1 MQIDFSNKNVLITGG
16 SRGIGKACAKLF
28 SSLNANIIFT
38 YKSNQ
43 QAAKSTLDELDK
55 KGKHQSYQMD
65 ITKPDEIERVF
76 KNIISEY
83 SQIDILINN
92 AGIYVEHKIT
102 EVDYKEWQH
111 RWNETILTNL
121 TGLSNL
127 CYLVSRHM
135 IQNGGG
141 KIINVSS
148 RGAFRGEPNYPAYG
162 ASKAGLNAFSQSLA
176 QYLAPYNIIVG
187 VIAPGFVETDMATE
201 LLESE
206 AGIQI
211 KKQSPLNRVA
221 TPEEVARAITLF
233 SMDGMDYMT
242 GAIIDINGA
251 SYLRT

>member
-1 MQIDFSNKNVLITGG
+1 MQLDFSNKNVLITGG

-28 SSLNANIIFT
+28 SSLNANVIFT

-43 QAAKSTLDELDK
+43 QAAASTLDELDN
-55 KGKHQSYQMD
+55 KGKHKSYALNIQN
-65 ITKPDEIERVF
+65 PEAIESVF
-76 KNIISEY
+76 KNIISDY
-83 SQIDILINN
+83 SKIDILINN

-102 EVDYKEWQH
+102 EVDYTEWQH

-121 TGLSNL
+121 SGVSNL
-127 CYLVSRHM
+127 CYLVSRQM
-135 IQNGGG
+135 IEHGGG

-162 ASKAGLNAFSQSLA
+162 ASKAGLNALSQSLA
-176 QYLAPYNIIVG
+176 QFLAPHHITV
-187 VIAPGFVETDMATE
+187 VAIAPGFVATDMATE

-221 TPEEVARAITLF
+221 TAEEVARAIVLF
-233 SMDGMDYMT
+233 SMSGLEYMT
-242 GAIIDINGA
+242 GGIIDINGA